1 MYKYLYN
8 YVYSCH
14 FVNFNFVPHF
24 FHSTMSKVQSCQCP
38 MQRRKERD
46 ECEWTTSAQKS
57 HLLSKQAD
65 YIVAWDMKSLKGWF
79 CIEMRIYFNMF
90 PTEPITVRES
100 LYHPD
105 WTPAKKDV
113 FEEKVSWLMLKKTL
127 ELTIG
132 ERESGH
138 GLKTIPVLQYKRV
151 AEEKRCSS

>member
-8 YVYSCH
+8 YVYGRH

-24 FHSTMSKVQSCQCP
+24 FHSTMPKVQSCRHP
-38 MQRRKERD
+38 LQRRKERN
-46 ECEWTTSAQKS
+46 EREWTTPVQKS

-65 YIVAWDMKSLKGWF
+65 YIIAQDTKSLKGLF
-79 CIEMRIYFNMF
+79 CIEMRIYFDMF

-100 LYHPD
+100 LHHPD
-105 WTPAKKDV
+105 WTPAKKRV

-138 GLKTIPVLQYKRV
+138 GLKTIPVLQHKWV